1 MHYAFTERNNN
12 KPTIKTMKTYTHKL
26 TNETLQP
33 VKNVMIKSDLG
44 LLGGVEFKNTKTGKK
59 RTLTNHQIHRLL
71 K

>member
-1 MHYAFTERNNN
+1 
-12 KPTIKTMKTYTHKL
+12 MKTYTHKL